1 MRVENSV
8 MTAMSE
14 IPGKKQSPRKYPVL
28 ARVVG
33 VLILI
38 GIVIGNAAL
47 FSASQG
53 TKVNWQWTILVV
65 VGVFV
70 SALAV
75 WLMANLIA
83 RVFRLELSSGQTIAL
98 RLLLFITIMGVST
111 VILRYCVP
119 LI

>member
-1 MRVENSV
+1 
-8 MTAMSE
+8 MSD
-14 IPGKKQSPRKYPVL
+14 ITDTKQSPRKYPVL

-65 VGVFV
+65 LGVLV

-75 WLMANLIA
+75 WWMAKLIA
-83 RVFRLELSSGQTIAL
+83 KVFRLELSSGQTIAL
-98 RLLLFITIMGVST
+98 RLLLFITIIGVSM
-111 VILRYCVP
+111 VILRYCEAP
-119 LI
+119 I